1 MTAKEMFENIEY
13 KQTLYGN
20 KLSVYEFSDG
30 EFYSEITFNDYSDIC
45 CIYQATK
52 LDKSRVDLNINELR
66 AIFVK
71 CKELRWLDES

>member
-13 KQTLYGN
+13 EQTLDDK
-20 KLSVYEFSDG
+20 KLSVYKFSDG

-66 AIFVK
+66 AIFAK
-71 CKELRWLDES
+71 CKEWGWLDE